1 MNQYDCVTV
10 SMLKETN
17 ITRIW
22 KEFHS
27 GSNFTGSVQ
36 VTYKSHLYE
45 PVSSLYYFSTPCE
58 NIRKPLK
65 NLWFSDVLRGYQKR
79 NSSLEWIKNKARKIK
94 KSGRNVSEAVVLK
107 NSKEQI
113 F

>member
-1 MNQYDCVTV
+1 MNQYACVTV

-22 KEFHS
+22 KEFSS

-45 PVSSLYYFSTPCE
+45 PASGLCYFSTHAE
-58 NIRKPLK
+58 NIRKPLEK
-65 NLWFSDVLRGYQKR
+65 LWFSDVFRGYR
-79 NSSLEWIKNKARKIK
+79 NGTMAWSGSKISLEK
-94 KSGRNVSEAVVLK
+94 
-107 NSKEQI
+107 
-113 F
+113 